1 MPINVASSGPSRTRS
16 GTNTSS
22 YNTSSSP
29 NYMCNSS
36 TADDAIGC
44 DSCPRWFCLTTMCTC
59 LKLETINLIASDA
72 DDGIFYKR
80 SICKYSS
87 PPRSDNHFDSQGAT
101 VSNSTCESG
110 YCGSTL

>member
-1 MPINVASSGPSRTRS
+1 MARGSRGLRGASDNNGRTSGDNNLPINVASSGPSRTRS

-22 YNTSSSP
+22 SNTSSSP

-72 DDGIFYKR
+72 DDGI
-80 SICKYSS
+80 
-87 PPRSDNHFDSQGAT
+87 
-101 VSNSTCESG
+101 
-110 YCGSTL
+110 L